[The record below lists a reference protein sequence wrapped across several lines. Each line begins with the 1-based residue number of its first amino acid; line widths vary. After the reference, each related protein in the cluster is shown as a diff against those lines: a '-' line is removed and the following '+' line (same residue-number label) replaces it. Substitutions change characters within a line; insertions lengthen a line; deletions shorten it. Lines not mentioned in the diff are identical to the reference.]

1 MPRLKCEIAESLRPE
16 MNTPSE
22 FFNRLVDVARA
33 YSSELSKRS
42 GVESVFLY
50 GSTAYGTVSRFSDL
64 DIALVYSEP
73 FPQCWVEH
81 RIVEGV
87 KVDIVS
93 VPLYAVKELTAQ
105 HYDMPWFVLKSIL
118 LGGPHSVLY
127 DPNGHIAA
135 AKRALLNADWERDIA
150 VPWCLRWL
158 RSEVIKTAARAKEAD
173 SSQAVAL
180 LRQAIFVLD
189 QMFYVLYTE
198 RRPSVAAEK
207 LGVAGYAEL
216 TESIFSAVAPR
227 PEHVSA
233 LIEAYRELWNYTLV
247 QAYAPI
253 RQRLLQ
259 AGVQNP
265 EKLELIGNYG
275 LYWSGHRLHEL
286 GRVFAEVDLALNWSA
301 FELEHQAPLSA
312 WNLIQWCAHPK
323 SAEHRWRAI
332 SAALSDIGLDVSDV
346 VEGLLADTAFKQL
359 FVRLETAYKRAQ
371 DPAVSEPQV
380 HTAAQQTEELCRRVE
395 AALANRAS
403 GAV

>member
-1 MPRLKCEIAESLRPE
+1 

-22 FFNRLVDVARA
+22 IFNRLVNVARA
-33 YSSELSKRS
+33 YSSELSKRN

-50 GSTAYGTVSRFSDL
+50 GSAAYGTVSSFSDV

-105 HYDMPWFVLKSIL
+105 HYDMPWFVLKGIL

-135 AKRALLNADWERDIA
+135 AKQALLDVDWERDIA

-158 RSEVIKTAARAKEAD
+158 RSEVIKTAAKAKEAD
-173 SSQAVAL
+173 PSQAVAL
-180 LRQAIFVLD
+180 LRRVIFDLD
-189 QMFYVLYTE
+189 HMFYVLYTE
-198 RRPSVAAEK
+198 KQPSVTAEK
-207 LGVAGYAEL
+207 LGVAGYADL
-216 TESIFSAVAPR
+216 AASIVSTVAPR

-233 LIEAYRELWNYTLV
+233 LIEAYRELWNYTLAH
-247 QAYAPI
+247 AYAPI

-259 AGVQNP
+259 AGVQEP
-265 EKLELIGNYG
+265 EKLELIGDYG
-275 LYWSGHRLHEL
+275 LYWPGHRLHEL
-286 GRVFAEVDLALNWSA
+286 GRVLAEVDLALNWGA
-301 FELEHQAPLSA
+301 FELERQAPLSA
-312 WNLIQWCAHPK
+312 WILLWGVHPQ
-323 SAEHRWRAI
+323 SAERRWRAI
-332 SAALSDIGLDVSDV
+332 SAALNDIGLDVADV

-359 FVRLETAYKRAQ
+359 SARSDTAYKRAQ
-371 DPAVSEPQV
+371 DLIVSEPQV
-380 HTAAQQTEELCRRVE
+380 RTAARQAEELCSRME
-395 AALANRAS
+395 AALVSRAP
-403 GAV
+403 GAA